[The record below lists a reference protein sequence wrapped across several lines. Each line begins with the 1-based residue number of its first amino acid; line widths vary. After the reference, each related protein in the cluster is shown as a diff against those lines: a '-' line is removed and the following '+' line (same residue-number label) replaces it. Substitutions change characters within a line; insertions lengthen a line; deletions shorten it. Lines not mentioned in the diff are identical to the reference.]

1 MSKQLKL
8 RAFEEADIDALHRWF
23 NDAETLS
30 MIGRTPM
37 TYEET
42 KQHVLKMRNENTV
55 IMGVE
60 NKENHLI
67 GWTHL
72 SNISHEHGRAEI
84 GVLLAP
90 EYRGQGYGK
99 IAMQS
104 MIKLGFNQLR
114 LHKIFLTTRG
124 LNERAIALYKEL
136 GFKVEGNLRE
146 HSFINGK
153 YYDTIFMGLLAN
165 EWNLIN

>member
-1 MSKQLKL
+1 MSKQLNL
-8 RAFEEADIDALHRWF
+8 RAFEEFDIEKLHSWF
-23 NDAETLS
+23 NDTETLS

-42 KQHVLKMRNENTV
+42 KQHVSKLRNEKTI
-55 IMGVE
+55 IMCIE
-60 NKENHLI
+60 NQEKQI

-90 EYRGQGYGK
+90 EYRGKGYGE
-99 IAMQS
+99 IAMES
-104 MIKLGFNQLR
+104 MIELGFNQLR
-114 LHKIFLTTRG
+114 LNKIFLTTRG
-124 LNERAIALYKEL
+124 INERAIALYKKI

-146 HSFINGK
+146 HCFINGK
-153 YYDTIFMGLLAN
+153 YYDTIFMGLLFN
-165 EWNLIN
+165 EWKK